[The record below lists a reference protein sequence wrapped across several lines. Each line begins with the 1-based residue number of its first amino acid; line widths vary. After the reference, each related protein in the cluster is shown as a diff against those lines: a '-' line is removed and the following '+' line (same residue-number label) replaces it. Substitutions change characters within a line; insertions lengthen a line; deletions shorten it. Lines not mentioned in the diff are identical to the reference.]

1 MVSVITF
8 RSAPRAGKKVGIC
21 MIYALLLFAVTYVL
35 MLAFSKYRPYIAIGS
50 AAVFIATRM
59 LPFDQILGAI
69 DFNVL
74 LMIAGTMGLV
84 QLFIDS
90 KMPALLAD
98 LIMEKVPNVQMAAVA
113 LALTLLWGSAG
124 LSGRIAQT
132 EPTLIERAG
141 TALTEW
147 TDTWPQRWENALSGL
162 SNLFDDFGVSPR
174 NDLTQGG
181 THP

>member
-1 MVSVITF
+1 MVCF
-8 RSAPRAGKKVGIC
+8 RPDGHLTDEALTALVRGDALTELDRLELAEHLAYCDQCLQRYTELLSAGPLLVPEHSCRGAPRPRIWRRAAQPGIRRH
-21 MIYALLLFAVTYVL
+21 AT
-35 MLAFSKYRPYIAIGS
+35 
-50 AAVFIATRM
+50 AA
-59 LPFDQILGAI
+59 
-69 DFNVL
+69 
-74 LMIAGTMGLV
+74 
-84 QLFIDS
+84 
-90 KMPALLAD
+90 
-98 LIMEKVPNVQMAAVA
+98 AAVA

-147 TDTWPQRWENALSGL
+147 TETWPRKWESALSGF
-162 SNLFDDFGVSPR
+162 SSLFDNFGISPR